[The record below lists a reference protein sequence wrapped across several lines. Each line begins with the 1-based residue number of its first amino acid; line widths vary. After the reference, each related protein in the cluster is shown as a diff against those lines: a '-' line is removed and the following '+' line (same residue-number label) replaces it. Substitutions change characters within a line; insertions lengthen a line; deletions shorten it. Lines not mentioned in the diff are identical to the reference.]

1 MFTPTTALVRR
12 RSGPNLSKVPTV
24 PQAGSTPGTVVLQ
37 MLFGELTSMKEQLNA
52 LVARPAPIQPATVG
66 PTGQQSSAGPSGEV
80 EPTKLR
86 RMFD

>member
-37 MLFGELTSMKEQLNA
+37 MLFGELTA
-52 LVARPAPIQPATVG
+52 LLKTLKFY
-66 PTGQQSSAGPSGEV
+66 E
-80 EPTKLR
+80 
-86 RMFD
+86 